1 MYALFYEVDI
11 NANVPPKSAHIVS
24 YNLSPKVG
32 DSVAE
37 KYLKNLSFRFRAVL
51 GSKMFQEV
59 SNSINFIQRRQKVWI
74 IMENFLFWCCW
85 LGWNVENFYFICCLY
100 VVSCCNQSID
110 IIQDSSLPILFHFI
124 AAQVTLQQQQN
135 PNHNNPRNH
144 NFFPTKPFQSSV
156 LIWSK
161 GCFGK

>member
-1 MYALFYEVDI
+1 MFPRKVHTLFH
-11 NANVPPKSAHIVS
+11 KTF
-24 YNLSPKVG
+24 LQKLG
-32 DSVAE
+32 DFVAE

-74 IMENFLFWCCW
+74 IMERKTFSFDVVDS
-85 LGWNVENFYFICCLY
+85 VETWKTSTLY
-100 VVSCCNQSID
+100 VVYMLSFAAID

-124 AAQVTLQQQQN
+124 AAQVTLQQQPN
-135 PNHNNPRNH
+135 PNHKNPRNH
-144 NFFPTKPFQSSV
+144 NFFPTEPFQSSV